1 MAPVTMTTP
10 QIITTL
16 SLINSTSNT
25 TPPTISIPE
34 VTTITTSEESVRI
47 RIDGRKSV
55 PLSDTPSLSK
65 GSPLYGVPSWWGE
78 DDAHCSGACSDSEL
92 TPRKRGTQIL
102 RDLDP
107 KSEDES
113 KSSPKRSSYRGQ
125 QYLTPVSRNTSNS
138 LTDVAKN
145 KDTQRQLRAHSVEEE
160 STSFTIEFEAPRRS
174 KPKGLHRTRPAS
186 FAGRFNE
193 LSHPVAK
200 SPPLQSSPKRTPK
213 STNAEKVVSTKHN
226 KTPQVRKPPSG
237 IKFTGHKS
245 TGNVPKC
252 PPVQSSRMKSTSSPT
267 TTTTS
272 ITRLGINNTI
282 DLKIS

>member
-1 MAPVTMTTP
+1 MTTP
-10 QIITTL
+10 QIISTL
-16 SLINSTSNT
+16 PLINSTSNT

-34 VTTITTSEESVRI
+34 VTTVTTSEESVRI

-55 PLSDTPSLSK
+55 PLSETPSISK

-78 DDAHCSGACSDSEL
+78 DDTHCSGACSDSEL
-92 TPRKRGTQIL
+92 SPRKRGSQIL

-113 KSSPKRSSYRGQ
+113 KSPSKRSSYRGQ

-138 LTDVAKN
+138 LTDVTKN

-160 STSFTIEFEAPRRS
+160 NTSFTIEFEAPRRS
-174 KPKGLHRTRPAS
+174 KPKGLRKTRPAS
-186 FAGRFNE
+186 FAGRFNQ

-200 SPPLQSSPKRTPK
+200 SPPLQSSPKRTSK
-213 STNAEKVVSTKHN
+213 STNAEKVVNTKPN
-226 KTPQVRKPPSG
+226 KTPPVSKPPSG
-237 IKFTGHKS
+237 IKITGHKS
-245 TGNVPKC
+245 TGKVVPKC
-252 PPVQSSRMKSTSSPT
+252 QSIQSSKMKSTSPT

-282 DLKIS
+282 DLKIAN

>member
-1 MAPVTMTTP
+1 MTTP
-10 QIITTL
+10 QMITTV

-92 TPRKRGTQIL
+92 SPKKRGSQIL

-107 KSEDES
+107 KSDDES
-113 KSSPKRSSYRGQ
+113 KTPSKRSSYRGQ

-138 LTDVAKN
+138 LTDVTKN
-145 KDTQRQLRAHSVEEE
+145 KDTQRQLRAQSVEEE

-174 KPKGLHRTRPAS
+174 KPKGPHRTRPAS

-213 STNAEKVVSTKHN
+213 STNAEKVVSTKPN
-226 KTPQVRKPPSG
+226 KTPPIRKPPSG
-237 IKFTGHKS
+237 IKFTGHKN
-245 TGNVPKC
+245 TGNVVPKC
-252 PPVQSSRMKSTSSPT
+252 PPVQSSRMKSTSST
-267 TTTTS
+267 TNTTS
-272 ITRLGINNTI
+272 ITRLGINITI

>member
-1 MAPVTMTTP
+1 MTTP

-16 SLINSTSNT
+16 PLINSTSNT

-55 PLSDTPSLSK
+55 PLSETPSLSK

-78 DDAHCSGACSDSEL
+78 DDTHCSGACSDSEL
-92 TPRKRGTQIL
+92 SPRKRGSQIL

-113 KSSPKRSSYRGQ
+113 KSPSKRNSYRGQ

-138 LTDVAKN
+138 LTDVTKN

-160 STSFTIEFEAPRRS
+160 NTSFTIEFEAPRRS
-174 KPKGLHRTRPAS
+174 KPKGLRKTRPVS

-213 STNAEKVVSTKHN
+213 STNAEKVVNTKPN
-226 KTPQVRKPPSG
+226 KTPSVYKPPSG
-237 IKFTGHKS
+237 NKGTGHKS
-245 TGNVPKC
+245 NVVPKYQTI
-252 PPVQSSRMKSTSSPT
+252 QSSRMKRTSSPT

-272 ITRLGINNTI
+272 ITRLEISNTI